1 MANAIPVVQNE
12 EANLTLRRA
21 AFEAY
26 ADAHV
31 FLNWQLALTVALPVG
46 ISIVGLLLPSF
57 RPAAGIISII
67 VLGLDILWLDRSQKQ
82 KIVVAAKAAEK
93 FDTIVLDI
101 PWNEM
106 MVGKEAELAAIA
118 KLDLAYRQKGRK
130 ANLLDWYPVDVGA
143 APMHL
148 ARIIC
153 QLTNAQYDGRLRPV
167 YKLLVAAI
175 ALSVFVALIWSG
187 LALGLAL
194 PDFIATV
201 LLPALPFM
209 TWATR
214 EFHRQSDT
222 ANSVGEIEE
231 KSLKL
236 WAGARD
242 GRLSAPEC
250 RVASRSLQDLIYLHR
265 SKSPLPIP
273 FVYDALRDQLEN
285 KMNVSAKDRLQEIG
299 L

>member
-1 MANAIPVVQNE
+1 MANDIPAVQNQE
-12 EANLTLRRA
+12 GNLTLRRA

-26 ADAHV
+26 AGAQV
-31 FLNWQLALTVALPVG
+31 FLNWQLALTVALPVV
-46 ISIVGLLLPSF
+46 ISILGLLLPSF

-82 KIVVAAKAAEK
+82 KIMLAAKAAEK

-106 MVGKEAELAAIA
+106 MVGREAELSAIA
-118 KLDLAYRQKGRK
+118 KLDLDFRQKSRK
-130 ANLLDWYPVDVGA
+130 ANLPDWYPIDVVA

-175 ALSVFVALIWSG
+175 ALGVFVALIWAG
-187 LALGLAL
+187 LALGLPLA
-194 PDFIATV
+194 DFIAAV
-201 LLPALPFM
+201 LLPALPLM
-209 TWATR
+209 TWAVR

-222 ANSVGEIEE
+222 ARSVGEIEE
-231 KSLKL
+231 KSLRL
-236 WAGARD
+236 WAGAR
-242 GRLSAPEC
+242 GGLLSEAEC
-250 RVASRSLQDLIYLHR
+250 RVESRSLQDLIYLHR

-273 FVYDALRDQLEN
+273 FVYNALRDRLEDR
-285 KMNVSAKDRLQEIG
+285 MNVSAKDRLREIG